1 MDRHTDMSI
10 AKTPIL
16 ELSDLQVEFDTRAGI
31 VHGLRGVSFALQPG
45 ETLALVGESGSGKSV
60 TAQAVMGL
68 ISLPGAITGGD
79 ILWKGESLLGRAAA
93 RRARK
98 LHGKALS
105 MVFQDPMTSL
115 NPLMS
120 IGAHLTEVQRRHMG
134 LSRRAAAARGA
145 ELLDAVGIT
154 EPQRRM
160 AQFPHELSGGMRQRV
175 MIALAIACEP
185 ELLIADEPTT
195 ALDVTIQAQVLDLLS
210 DLQRQMGL
218 SILLITH
225 DLGVVAGLCEKV
237 AVMYAGEIVETG
249 TADDLFAA
257 AKHPYTQGLIRST
270 PRLSDRA
277 ERLVSIDGAPPSLLS
292 PPEGCAFEPRC
303 PQSSLRCRT
312 RPPLAAA
319 PGSTGAH
326 ACWNST
332 PAAWDTRGADPKV
345 SFA

>member
-1 MDRHTDMSI
+1 MTADDT
-10 AKTPIL
+10 APIL
-16 ELSDLQVEFDTRAGI
+16 ELRNLEVEFDTRAGT
-31 VHGLRGVSFALQPG
+31 VHGLRGVSFAIRRG

-60 TAQAVMGL
+60 TASAIMGL
-68 ISLPGAITGGD
+68 IQLPGAVTGGE
-79 ILWKGESLLGRAAA
+79 ILWKGQSLLGRAGE
-93 RRARK
+93 RRARR
-98 LHGKALS
+98 LRGREMS

-120 IGAHLTEVQRRHMG
+120 IGSHLVEVQRRHMG

-154 EPQRRM
+154 EPHRRM
-160 AQFPHELSGGMRQRV
+160 GQFPHELSGGMRQRV

-210 DLQRQMGL
+210 DLQRDMGL

-225 DLGVVAGLCEKV
+225 DLGVVAGLCEQV

-249 TADDLFAA
+249 AADDIFDRAR
-257 AKHPYTQGLIRST
+257 HPYTQGLIRST
-270 PRLSDRA
+270 PRLTDRS
-277 ERLVSIDGAPPSLLS
+277 ERLVSIDGAPPGLLH
-292 PPEGCAFEPRC
+292 PPAGCAFEPRC
-303 PQSSLRCRT
+303 PQSSERCRA
-312 RPPLAAA
+312 RPALAAE
-319 PGSTGAH
+319 PGRQGAF

-332 PAAWDTRGADPKV
+332 PSAWPEAAPGPKA